1 METQKMDIPKISN
14 SYISPDNPVPEIL
27 EKNNKNGNNHY
38 FLQNEKEATD
48 ENHDNYKN
56 IFLESYINDPE
67 TFIVSTNE
75 WLVTW
80 RPLV

>member
-1 METQKMDIPKISN
+1 MDIPKISN
-14 SYISPDNPVPEIL
+14 SYISHDNPVPEIL
-27 EKNNKNGNNHY
+27 EKNNKDGNNHY
-38 FLQNEKEATD
+38 FLQNEEEAPN

-56 IFLESYINDPE
+56 IFLESYINDPK